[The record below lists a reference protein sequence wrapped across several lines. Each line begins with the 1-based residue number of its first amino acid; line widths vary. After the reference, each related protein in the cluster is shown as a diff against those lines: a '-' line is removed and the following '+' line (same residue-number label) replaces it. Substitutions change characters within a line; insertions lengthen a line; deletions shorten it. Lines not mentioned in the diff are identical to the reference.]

1 MANGQI
7 KETQSLWANYYIHLD
22 TLVHHSI
29 IILSDNLR
37 ISKQFAGKL
46 ESTSQSKK
54 RQMVK
59 VKALEAN
66 ILSIMY
72 NLIL

>member
-54 RQMVK
+54 
-59 VKALEAN
+59 KANGQSEDTR
-66 ILSIMY
+66 SQYTKY
-72 NLIL
+72 NV